1 MEAQE
6 KNAGAAKTQVRKGRS
21 ARERP
26 GKEGFSCSSGSPLN
40 FGWLFKRGFEEKDRA
55 GAQGAADFEA
65 VDLPHTNRVLPF
77 NYIDEADYQ
86 FVDCYARQF
95 RLPAGAAGRDVL
107 AYFEG
112 VMLEA

>member
-1 MEAQE
+1 MQ
-6 KNAGAAKTQVRKGRS
+6 QWI
-21 ARERP
+21 
-26 GKEGFSCSSGSPLN
+26 PLN

-86 FVDCYARQF
+86 FVACYARQF

-112 VMLEA
+112 VMLEAQVFCNGQPVCVLSLIHI